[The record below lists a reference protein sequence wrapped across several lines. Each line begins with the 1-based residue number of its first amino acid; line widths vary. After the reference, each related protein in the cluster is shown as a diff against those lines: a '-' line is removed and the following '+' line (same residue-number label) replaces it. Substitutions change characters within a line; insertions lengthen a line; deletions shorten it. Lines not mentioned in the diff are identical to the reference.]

1 MKILRKWKK
10 GKVKPDKSWMTGEGS
25 DAKVFPPPTDLLAE
39 HNVHQ
44 LGVCVV
50 HLQGCLRAVRLVV
63 DVVQADLAPGGK
75 HGGGVD

>member
-10 GKVKPDKSWMTGEGS
+10 GKVKPDKSRMTGEGS
-25 DAKVFPPPTDLLAE
+25 DAKVFPPPTDLLAK
-39 HNVHQ
+39 HYVHQ

-75 HGGGVD
+75 HGEDVD